1 MPETTESLKQ
11 QLDALDARLQRDTS
25 VLSVKDEI
33 DAFYAKSKKL
43 KYEDGVARCERHKA
57 DLLDGEGKIDEALK
71 LNAKV
76 KRYAKK
82 NGLDVL
88 YQSCRFF
95 EFAYLLRRGDRKKC
109 YSEVVKQLRE
119 AEQIG
124 DEYWAA
130 NFQLFIGIL
139 SQQFGFDD
147 EAISW
152 FRKSLVISEKNR
164 YFRIQSSLLMSLSEL
179 FLSKLQYDYAERYA
193 RKCIAVIGK
202 LNDASAVLRSKIR
215 LVTILIEKEE
225 LKETKK
231 ILADVWK
238 ENRNL
243 TGPALGTYHLCAGK
257 LFAKQKKYSD
267 AVKEYDKAVA
277 IFKEFKRDRLIA
289 NTHGIFAEMYLE
301 EKNVAAALMSAQEM
315 VKIAEEMHDG
325 YHITQGYRLLYQSYK
340 LSGDALNA
348 LEYLE
353 KYNERLKNEEEQLLK
368 TRLEFI
374 ELQKEYEMKQAEALA
389 QRERSET
396 LRIELEHKERELTE
410 KTRHLIKQTDALSQF
425 RDDLRAIIRRSPSD
439 DPLIQ
444 QIKLRLKDVPD
455 SQLNWE
461 EFDKQFHSV
470 HPVFLAK
477 LLEKHPTLTKMEQK
491 ICSLL
496 RLNMTSVD
504 IAKLLY
510 LSERNIENHR
520 YRIRKKIALDSE
532 VSLHEYLGRV

>member
-1 MPETTESLKQ
+1 MSETTESLKQ
-11 QLDALDARLQRDTS
+11 QLDALDERLQRDTS
-25 VLSVKDEI
+25 VLSVKDEV
-33 DAFYAKSKKL
+33 DAIYAASKKL
-43 KYEDGVARCERHKA
+43 KYEEGIMRCERHQA
-57 DLLDGEGKIDEALK
+57 DLLDREGKIDEAVK

-82 NGLDVL
+82 NGFDAL
-88 YQSCRFF
+88 YKSCCFF
-95 EFAYLLRRGDRKKC
+95 ELAYLLRSGDRKKC
-109 YSEVVKQLRE
+109 YSEVVKQLHV
-119 AEQIG
+119 ADKSG
-124 DEYWAA
+124 DEYSIA
-130 NFQLFIGIL
+130 NLQLLVGIL

-147 EAISW
+147 EAITW
-152 FRKSLVISEKNR
+152 FRKSLAISEKNR
-164 YFRIQSSLLMSLSEL
+164 YFKLQGTMLMHLAEL
-179 FLSKLQYDYAERYA
+179 FLSKLQYEYAEKYA
-193 RKCIAVIGK
+193 RKCITVVNK
-202 LNDASAVLRSKIR
+202 LNDARAILSSKIR
-215 LVTILIEKEE
+215 LITVLIEKGD
-225 LKETKK
+225 LQETKRL
-231 ILADVWK
+231 LADIRK
-238 ENRNL
+238 ENTNL
-243 TGPALGTYHLCAGK
+243 IGPALGTYHLCKGK
-257 LFAKQKKYSD
+257 LLAKQKKYSD
-267 AVKEYDKAVA
+267 ARSEFEKAVV
-277 IFKEFKRDRLIA
+277 IFKEFKRDRLIS

-301 EKNVAAALMSAQEM
+301 EQNAEAALTSAQEM
-315 VKIAEEMHDG
+315 VKIAEVMHDG
-325 YHITQGYRLLYQSYK
+325 YHITQGYRVLYQSYK

-353 KYNERLKNEEEQLLK
+353 KYNQRLKNEEEQLLK
-368 TRLEFI
+368 TRIEFI

-389 QRERSET
+389 ERERSET

-444 QIKLRLKDVPD
+444 QIKVRLKDVPD

-461 EFDKQFHSV
+461 EFDKQFHLV
-470 HPVFLAK
+470 HPVFLKK